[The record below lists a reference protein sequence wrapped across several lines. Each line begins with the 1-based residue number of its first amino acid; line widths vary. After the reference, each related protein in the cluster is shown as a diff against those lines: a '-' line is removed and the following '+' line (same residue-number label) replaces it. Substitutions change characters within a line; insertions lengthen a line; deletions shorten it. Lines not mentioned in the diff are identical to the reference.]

1 MSLRNVL
8 FLFALAL
15 IAAGASLL
23 YQSTQMPEWTDQAKF
38 DQVQTWDPPMEES
51 GPAVDAYNRR
61 WVHAINR
68 LRTDKWPYHD
78 AGAALI
84 TFALC
89 LVAALLLL
97 RVDTMSDVAAL
108 KTPKRRW
115 AIYALGIIGWFLYW
129 ASAVLALVE
138 GFDRFEFPPWSNSQI
153 TMVVVIACFAAIGS
167 VVLAAISFFILRKS
181 ELPAPLWVWRK
192 DMPGHDWFY
201 TLGTAVALVIG
212 AEVLRETYCYG
223 HWLAIP
229 SVFLCVYATLAM
241 RAAGIAKTA

>member
-1 MSLRNVL
+1 MSLRIVL

-15 IAAGASLL
+15 AAAGASLL
-23 YQSTQMPEWTDQAKF
+23 YQSAQMPEWTDQAKF

-68 LRTDKWPYHD
+68 LRTEKWPYHD

-89 LVAALLLL
+89 LIGSVLLL
-97 RVDTMSDVAAL
+97 RVDTMGDVVRL
-108 KTPKRRW
+108 QTPKWPRV
-115 AIYALGIIGWFLYW
+115 IYALGIVGWFVYW
-129 ASAVLALVE
+129 ISAVLALVE

-153 TMVVVIACFAAIGS
+153 TMIVAIACFAAIGA
-167 VVLAAISFFILRKS
+167 VVLAAVSFFILRKS

-201 TLGTAVALVIG
+201 TLGTALALVIG

-223 HWLAIP
+223 HWLAVP